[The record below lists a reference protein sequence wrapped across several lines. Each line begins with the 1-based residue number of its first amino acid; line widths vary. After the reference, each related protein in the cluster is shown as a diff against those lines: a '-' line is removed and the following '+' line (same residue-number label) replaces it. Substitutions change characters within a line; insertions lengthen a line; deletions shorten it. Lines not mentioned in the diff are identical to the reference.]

1 MKHLTSDCS
10 ILFSLAYS
18 ANPSYLGVVVSAKD
32 GRGVV
37 SESRA
42 SDADRAIDAVDTTR
56 LLQLSLLRLAR
67 SVDEVQ
73 VHVVD
78 VRAFLCTFG
87 NSEELMVNADA
98 GDRTASPAMNANGAA
113 LIICKLVY
121 LSTILV
127 DKNE

>member
-1 MKHLTSDCS
+1 MMKHLTSDCS

-18 ANPSYLGVVVSAKD
+18 ANPSYFGVVVSAKD

-42 SDADRAIDAVDTTR
+42 SDADRASDAVDTTR

-98 GDRTASPAMNANGAA
+98 GDRTANPAVSANDAA
-113 LIICKLVY
+113 LIICNP
-121 LSTILV
+121 ILV